1 MSFKLWSAI
10 ILIVLGILFW
20 LGKFDIISF
29 YWSRDWPVVL
39 IVIGLFSLV
48 NYYARRLKKKN
59 RTQRSVILRK
69 LDNGEIDAEE
79 AIRRLKDL

>member
-1 MSFKLWSAI
+1 MSFRLWSAI

>member
-39 IVIGLFSLV
+39 IVIGLFSLF
-48 NYYARRLKKKN
+48 NYYARRLKKRN

>member
-1 MSFKLWSAI
+1 MSFRLWSAI

-79 AIRRLKDL
+79 AIRRLKDM

>member
-1 MSFKLWSAI
+1 MSFRLWSAI

-48 NYYARRLKKKN
+48 NYYARRLKKRN

-69 LDNGEIDAEE
+69 LDSGEIDAEE

>member
-1 MSFKLWSAI
+1 MSFRLWSAI

-39 IVIGLFSLV
+39 IVIGLFSLF
-48 NYYARRLKKKN
+48 NYYARRLKKRN

>member
-1 MSFKLWSAI
+1 MSFRLWSAI

-48 NYYARRLKKKN
+48 NYYARRMKKRN

>member
-48 NYYARRLKKKN
+48 NYYARRLKKRN
-59 RTQRSVILRK
+59 RTQRSVILKK